1 MPAVPC
7 ITYELRIF
15 QAVSVLLAALQLP
28 SQQMPA
34 LHACALLNLQRHT
47 SASCLLVGRL
57 QDGLHLPDGP
67 PGYVHCTDAWQS
79 GWCRPGSCGLPAVL

>member
-7 ITYELRIF
+7 ITYELRIV

-28 SQQMPA
+28 
-34 LHACALLNLQRHT
+34 LL
-47 SASCLLVGRL
+47 GRL

-67 PGYVHCTDAWQS
+67 PGYVYCTDTWQS
-79 GWCRPGSCGLPAVL
+79 GWCRPGSSGLPAVL